1 MPLTIHLA
9 HRLSEKLT
17 QVRLSSI
24 LDYLL
29 PDGKTQVTIS
39 YDEQDRPKVHAVV
52 LSTQHLVDISQE
64 KIHKDIISN
73 VIKPVLGDLWH
84 DDIVLHINPTGIFTI
99 G

>member
-9 HRLSEKLT
+9 HRLSKKLT
-17 QVRLSSI
+17 RVRLSSI

-39 YDEQDRPKVHAVV
+39 YDDRNNPKVHTVV
-52 LSTQHLVDISQE
+52 VSTQHLADVSQE
-64 KIHKDIISN
+64 KIHRDVTN
-73 VIKPVLGDLWH
+73 YVIKPALGSLWH
-84 DDIVLHINPTGIFTI
+84 DDIVLHINPTGVFTI